1 MVKINEITK
10 VRNRNK
16 KKDYDAI
23 MYRVIMYREQ
33 PEEAEKNVKNNK

>member
-1 MVKINEITK
+1 MVNINEITK
-10 VRNRNK
+10 VRNRNN

-33 PEEAEKNVKNNK
+33 PEDAEKNVKSNR